1 MRVLGILIAC
11 LVTGGLVACGSDPVP
26 APAAPAKSRQKA
38 AVAPATPIQ
47 EAVAEPREDYRY
59 DPTGKPDPFRSF
71 VRMDDDL
78 EEGITTPLE
87 RFDLSQL
94 EVTAIIWK
102 SDRPRALIRD
112 PAGKAYIVSEGTPIG
127 KNKGRIVSILDN
139 AVLVKE
145 TYVDFSDRATTKEV
159 ELRLYQNQGG

>member
-1 MRVLGILIAC
+1 MRVLGNVIAC
-11 LVTGGLVACGSDPVP
+11 LLMGGLVACGSDPVP
-26 APAAPAKSRQKA
+26 PPAAAAKSQPKAPKAPAA
-38 AVAPATPIQ
+38 PIQ
-47 EAVAEPREDYRY
+47 EAVAEPPEEYRY

-71 VRMDDDL
+71 VRLEDELDD
-78 EEGITTPLE
+78 GVTTPLE

-102 SDRPRALIRD
+102 SDRARALIRD

-127 KNKGRIVSILDN
+127 KNKGRIVSIVDN

-145 TYVDFSDRATTKEV
+145 TYVDFRDRATTKEV
-159 ELRLYQNQGG
+159 ELRLYENQGG

>member
-1 MRVLGILIAC
+1 MRFLGILIAC
-11 LVTGGLVACGSDPVP
+11 LLTGGLVACGSDPVP
-26 APAAPAKSRQKA
+26 PRAAAAKSQPRA
-38 AVAPATPIQ
+38 ARAPVAAIQ
-47 EAVAEPREDYRY
+47 EAVAEPLEEYRY

-71 VRMDDDL
+71 VLRTDELD
-78 EEGITTPLE
+78 EGVTTPLE

-102 SDRPRALIRD
+102 SERPRALIRD

-127 KNKGRIVSILDN
+127 KNKGRIVSIVDN

-145 TYVDFSDRATTKEV
+145 TYVDFRDRATTKEV
-159 ELRLYQNQGG
+159 ELRLYENQGG

>member
-11 LVTGGLVACGSDPVP
+11 LVTGGLVACGSDPAP
-26 APAAPAKSRQKA
+26 APGAPAKSQQKA
-38 AVAPATPIQ
+38 ATAPATPIQ

-71 VRMDDDL
+71 VRMDDEL
-78 EEGITTPLE
+78 EDGITTPLE

>member
-26 APAAPAKSRQKA
+26 APAAKSQQKA

-71 VRMDDDL
+71 VRMDD
-78 EEGITTPLE
+78 
-87 RFDLSQL
+87 
-94 EVTAIIWK
+94 
-102 SDRPRALIRD
+102 
-112 PAGKAYIVSEGTPIG
+112 
-127 KNKGRIVSILDN
+127 
-139 AVLVKE
+139 
-145 TYVDFSDRATTKEV
+145 
-159 ELRLYQNQGG
+159 